1 MKALN
6 NTELIFFCSQ
16 LALTLRSGISS
27 LEGLSLMLEDSPGG
41 DGHFPDV
48 VPAVSGTSLCRSSG
62 GEN

>member
-27 LEGLSLMLEDSPGG
+27 LEGLSLML
-41 DGHFPDV
+41 
-48 VPAVSGTSLCRSSG
+48 
-62 GEN
+62 

>member
-41 DGHFPDV
+41 DGR
-48 VPAVSGTSLCRSSG
+48 TLLELSLIHIPSPRD
-62 GEN
+62 